1 MITTMN
7 GKNDIL
13 LTPKETKAFLNMSIP
28 TLNKLV
34 RQGVFHKYRFPESKR
49 VYYKRAEIISALQ
62 VVDKKE
68 ERRLKLLAIILKD
81 GKTD

>member
-34 RQGVFHKYRFPESKR
+34 RKGVFNKYRFPESKR
-49 VYYKRAEIISALQ
+49 VYYKREEIISALM
-62 VVDKKE
+62 VVDKEE
-68 ERRLKLLAIILKD
+68 ERRLKLMAIILNNSKND
-81 GKTD
+81 

>member
-1 MITTMN
+1 MDDS
-7 GKNDIL
+7 NDTL

-34 RQGVFHKYRFPESKR
+34 RQGVFHKYHFPESKR
-49 VYYKRAEIISALQ
+49 VYYKREEIISALM

-68 ERRLKLLAIILKD
+68 ERRLKLLAIILKTS
-81 GKTD
+81 KTD

>member
-1 MITTMN
+1 MDDS
-7 GKNDIL
+7 NDTL

-34 RQGVFHKYRFPESKR
+34 RQGVFHKYHFPESKR
-49 VYYKRAEIISALQ
+49 VYYKREEIISALM

-68 ERRLKLLAIILKD
+68 ERRLKLMAIILNNSKAD
-81 GKTD
+81 

>member
-1 MITTMN
+1 MDDS
-7 GKNDIL
+7 NDTL

-49 VYYKRAEIISALQ
+49 VYYKREEIISALM

-68 ERRLKLLAIILKD
+68 ERRLKLMAIILNNSKAD
-81 GKTD
+81 